1 MLKKTIRRLGA
12 LAMVLA
18 MAVSVF
24 AVNASATDAEASPA
38 PAMKKDLQITN
49 EGTSINGETFMFN
62 VEFNRMG
69 DKTKYTTNPQEGA
82 VTATN
87 AVYDSGVSGEKPFE
101 LHIDKGKFPGPGE
114 YYFKITEKQGTTAG
128 MNYSTQEKML
138 VVHIYSGTTTPTYYI
153 IANNGE
159 AKNDGKFTNIYNAAK
174 SLKIHKNVTGTM
186 GNKDKTFRAKVTFTA
201 PTGKTVNSTIV
212 YGEETIAPDKWSAD
226 ANGNLTVSV
235 WVDLKDGNDVKNDI
249 EFVNVPYGVTC
260 TVEED
265 DYSSEGYDDPEYSAN
280 NGGAVDAAAMTVTV
294 TNNKNAT
301 TPGGVIMTI
310 APYALMLVVAG
321 AFAVV
326 FLSRRNR
333 AE

>member
-24 AVNASATDAEASPA
+24 AVSASAADAEAKPT
-38 PAMKKDLQITN
+38 MKKDLVVAN
-49 EGTSINGETFMFN
+49 DGTSINGETFKFEVTYDSMSN
-62 VEFNRMG
+62 E
-69 DKTKYTTNPQEGA
+69 TKYGEPKAGA
-82 VTATN
+82 VTADD
-87 AVYDSGVSGEKPFE
+87 AVYASGENGEKTFDLVINEDKFE
-101 LHIDKGKFPGPGE
+101 GPGE
-114 YYFKITEKQGTTAG
+114 YYFKIKEVGGTTAG
-128 MNYSTQEKML
+128 MTYSTQEKML
-138 VVHIYSGTTTPTYYI
+138 VVHIYGDGSAPTYYI

-159 AKNDGKFTNIYNAAK
+159 AKNDGKFTNTYQAAK

-260 TVEED
+260 TVEEN
-265 DYSSEGYDDPEYSAN
+265 DYSSEGYDAPVYSAN